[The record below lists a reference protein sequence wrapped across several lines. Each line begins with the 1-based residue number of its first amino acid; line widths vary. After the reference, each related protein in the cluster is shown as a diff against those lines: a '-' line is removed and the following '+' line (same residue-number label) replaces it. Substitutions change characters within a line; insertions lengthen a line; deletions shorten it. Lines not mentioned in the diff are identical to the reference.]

1 MTANAVPLIP
11 PPSEQPFM
19 QTPSRKRTRPFDRA
33 ASDDSSSFDRISP
46 HRYANSTPR
55 RSAKRIRS
63 GTPLSGSRRTSAH
76 GRLFASPRKAG
87 SLSGFENLNLSQGN
101 DECSGTFGLE
111 DIRFKEEKRR
121 DTPDAGVYE
130 IVRDLC
136 DKYPDSS
143 FETDN
148 GNIKCLDCDKSPKAN
163 FHGLVT
169 HERSKAHQNDIKE
182 KLANPVSKQAAFKD
196 TMMFPPPKVMDLG
209 IDFNISQQ
217 PLAVYAQRAT
227 QNLASTR
234 EQYLKA
240 LENENH
246 IGSIRMP
253 FLESRQE
260 KAEKLN
266 TAKMEKLKEDLD
278 EVGEKCKNLSHELT
292 EKLDWSEEK
301 TRIQLRE
308 VKERL
313 DVSEGKNK

>member
-11 PPSEQPFM
+11 PASEQPFM
-19 QTPSRKRTRPFDRA
+19 QTPSRKRTRPFDIA

-143 FETDN
+143 FEKQTMGTLN
-148 GNIKCLDCDKSPKAN
+148 
-163 FHGLVT
+163 
-169 HERSKAHQNDIKE
+169 
-182 KLANPVSKQAAFKD
+182 VSTATSHRKPTF
-196 TMMFPPPKVMDLG
+196 MDLLPTRG
-209 IDFNISQQ
+209 AKHIRIISRTSSPILFLSR
-217 PLAVYAQRAT
+217 PL
-227 QNLASTR
+227 S
-234 EQYLKA
+234 K
-240 LENENH
+240 
-246 IGSIRMP
+246 
-253 FLESRQE
+253 
-260 KAEKLN
+260 
-266 TAKMEKLKEDLD
+266 
-278 EVGEKCKNLSHELT
+278 
-292 EKLDWSEEK
+292 
-301 TRIQLRE
+301 IQ
-308 VKERL
+308 
-313 DVSEGKNK
+313 